1 MVKTHKILLLLLK
14 PISLSM
20 KNYIL
25 LLFLCCIT
33 SLAYSQSFDLL
44 NGDTINKVDVSKK
57 RQGKWV
63 VKATA
68 RHKGYAAGTLVEEGN
83 YQNSRK
89 VGLWKKYFPSGKL
102 KSEITYKGSRPY
114 GPYTLYYE
122 NGNVEE
128 QGNWQRT
135 KNTGNFKRYHENG
148 KLAQEFV
155 FTESGKR
162 SGKQKYFYENGNLR
176 LEGSWEEGL
185 ESGEMKEYYEN
196 GDLMAV
202 KNFNNGE
209 MDKDSYA
216 SYAPKTP
223 QKDAVKSMVDKGEEM
238 KVTAS
243 KEEKPNQGGF
253 DGNGVTKLYNKNQQ
267 IAKDGEFKNYRLMNG
282 KQYKYDE
289 NGLLIRIMIFK
300 EGKYIG
306 NGVISDSDQ

>member
-1 MVKTHKILLLLLK
+1 
-14 PISLSM
+14 M
-20 KNYIL
+20 KNRIL
-25 LLFLCCIT
+25 FLLFCCIT
-33 SLAYSQSFDLL
+33 SFTYSQNFELV
-44 NGDTINKVDVSKK
+44 NGDTINLIDVNKK
-57 RQGKWV
+57 RQGKWM
-63 VKATA
+63 VKASS
-68 RHKGYAAGTLVEEGN
+68 RHVGYTAGTLVEEGN
-83 YQNSRK
+83 FQNSRK
-89 VGLWKKYFPSGKL
+89 VGLWKKYYPSGKL

-135 KNTGNFKRYHENG
+135 KNTGNFKRYHKNG

-176 LEGSWEEGL
+176 LEGTWNEGL

-209 MDKDSYA
+209 MDKNSFE
-216 SYAPKTP
+216 SYAPKSP
-223 QKDAVKSMVDKGEEM
+223 QKDAIKKIIEDGEDI
-238 KVTAS
+238 KATAS
-243 KEEKPNQGGF
+243 KEEAPNQGGF
-253 DGNGVTKLYNKNQQ
+253 NGTGVTKLYNKNQQ
-267 IAKDGEFKNYRLMNG
+267 ISKDGEFKNYRLMNG

-300 EGKYIG
+300 GGRYIG
-306 NGVISDSDQ
+306 NGVISDEDK